1 MVWANPYGGGGQ
13 RLENETPGHRI
24 RQRRDQLGITQY
36 ELGRLVG
43 LTEQAINKIEIGI
56 MPVTM
61 INDSYLPAIA
71 DALGTSVDYIMNG
84 ELHSERS
91 TREEI
96 LRMREIGVIRS
107 DQELKALDERVMRT
121 PQRNEFDIPLSRA
134 ELLILLE
141 IMRDTDGY

>member
-1 MVWANPYGGGGQ
+1 
-13 RLENETPGHRI
+13 
-24 RQRRDQLGITQY
+24 
-36 ELGRLVG
+36 
-43 LTEQAINKIEIGI
+43 

-61 INDSYLPAIA
+61 IDDSYLPAIA
-71 DALGTSVDYIMNG
+71 DALGTTVDYIMNG

-107 DQELKALDERVMRT
+107 DQELKALDERVMRS